1 VDTQPKWK
9 PQWPVRLAENRR
21 ESHAGG
27 TENETI
33 LDEDYSTH
41 VCVPRKEN
49 CFVVGKRKRG
59 FVIVSASGASQVVN
73 QTDDQHDG
81 VNQQQTTAAAI
92 SDEGRRLVE
101 NGRGGGDSVVAVATA
116 GSLRQRSVDSP
127 AE

>member
-1 VDTQPKWK
+1 MKLYWTKTVQ
-9 PQWPVRLAENRR
+9 RM
-21 ESHAGG
+21 HAYLEKK
-27 TENETI
+27 TVSLQE
-33 LDEDYSTH
+33 
-41 VCVPRKEN
+41 
-49 CFVVGKRKRG
+49 KRKRG

-92 SDEGRRLVE
+92 SDEGRRFVE

-127 AE
+127 AEQYRCARVPAAYSGGKVGILK